1 MTEMCFFLPTL
12 EVAKVKGGTPQRNS
26 EYTLVLR
33 TKQCSS
39 YFEIPLSL
47 HILIFLKYLFGD
59 LMTEGF
65 FFPRVSLFPELDMK

>member
-26 EYTLVLR
+26 EYTLILR
-33 TKQCSS
+33 IKQPSS

-59 LMTEGF
+59 LMTGGF

>member
-26 EYTLVLR
+26 EYTLILGI
-33 TKQCSS
+33 KQRSS
-39 YFEIPLSL
+39 YFVISHSL

-59 LMTEGF
+59 LMTGDF
-65 FFPRVSLFPELDMK
+65 FSRVSLFPELDMK